1 MLTGTTIVTSSVN
14 VSNSKLGDALEK
26 DCRPVVGR
34 QKFSRLDGLMY
45 VDINPL
51 PKTICFFLMFKTI
64 AKLNVK

>member
-1 MLTGTTIVTSSVN
+1 MLTGTTNETSSFY

-45 VDINPL
+45 VDISPL
-51 PKTICFFLMFKTI
+51 PI
-64 AKLNVK
+64 